1 MWTVYI
7 LKCIDGKYYVGCTS
21 DLEKRLKRHRNRE
34 VSFTASRLPIELIT
48 YTVFNDMYR
57 AYHFE
62 KYLKSG
68 SGHAFM
74 NKRLI

>member
-7 LKCIDGKYYVGCTS
+7 IKCSDGKYYTGCTS
-21 DLEKRLKRHRNRE
+21 DLEKRLVRHNNQE
-34 VSFTASRLPIELIT
+34 VSFTACRLPIELIT
-48 YTVFNDMYR
+48 YLVFNDKYK
-57 AYHFE
+57 AFLFE